1 MVGLQHPFQCLR
13 YVNRQPAGLSDILV
27 ATAGRNLFSLDVTSG
42 QRLDVWPE
50 PVNET
55 SAGETSGATPASEGQ
70 GPPEKRRKLS
80 SPAGDEKDAEQDA
93 KPESEAKSKDSKK
106 DSKKEESNSWTNIPL
121 VAVAQ
126 SKYVIIMTAEDKCVR
141 VLSLAE
147 DGKLQQLSART
158 MPKKL
163 SALTL
168 TPDESTIL
176 VGDKFGDVYAF
187 PLIPSENYVRSQPQ
201 AKAYEPAATN
211 LTVHTKRNLESLE
224 QQMKQAALAK
234 ANPEERVALNFE
246 HQLIIGHVSLLTN
259 LISVS
264 RPADSTVGA
273 RNYILTADRDEHIR
287 VSRGVPQAHV
297 IEQFCFGHTSFV
309 SSLCVPSWEPKVLV
323 SGGGDDHLLV
333 WDWLENKIL
342 QKVQLPESET
352 DLTVSGIWDVSFSPA
367 AGDAASVRT
376 IFVSLEGSAQLLC
389 FSLEN
394 GTLALK
400 QTLELCGNVLDLAAI
415 DSKGSIV
422 VSVDT
427 LRQPNSTTVWKSISQ
442 PPLETFRVSAGKWA
456 PIEDSSVLKIND
468 EGTSS
473 VPEALEQKKQV
484 ELNDAVYGLS
494 KLRKRDGSD
503 D

>member
-1 MVGLQHPFQCLR
+1 MVGLQHPFQRLR
-13 YVNRQPAGLSDILV
+13 YVNRQSAGLSDILV
-27 ATAGRNLFSLDVTSG
+27 ATAGRNLFSLDVSSG
-42 QRLDVWPE
+42 QRLDVWPQPIVE
-50 PVNET
+50 APT
-55 SAGETSGATPASEGQ
+55 GETSGATPASEGQ

-80 SPAGDEKDAEQDA
+80 SPAADEKDAEQEN
-93 KPESEAKSKDSKK
+93 KPAPEAKSMDSKK
-106 DSKKEESNSWTNIPL
+106 QDTNAWTNIPL
-121 VAVAQ
+121 LAVAQ

-141 VLSLAE
+141 VLSLA
-147 DGKLQQLSART
+147 DNGKLQELSSRI

-163 SALTL
+163 SGLTL

-201 AKAYEPAATN
+201 AKAYEPSATN

-246 HQLIIGHVSLLTN
+246 HQLIIGHVSLMTG

-264 RPADSTVGA
+264 RPADSTVGP

-309 SSLCVPSWEPKVLV
+309 GSLCVPSWEPKVLI
-323 SGGGDDHLLV
+323 SGGGDNYLLV
-333 WDWLENKIL
+333 WNWLENQIL

-352 DLTVSGIWDVSFSPA
+352 DITVSGIWDISFSPA
-367 AGDAASVRT
+367 AGDAASVQT
-376 IFVSLEGSAQLLC
+376 IFVALEGSTQLLC
-389 FSLEN
+389 YSLEN
-394 GTLALK
+394 GNSLALK
-400 QTLELCGNVLDLAAI
+400 QTLELCGNVLDLTAI

-427 LRQPNSTTVWKSISQ
+427 LRQPNSTTAWKSMSQ

-456 PIEDSSVLKIND
+456 PIEDSMVLQINE
-468 EGTSS
+468 EGTSG
-473 VPEALEQKKQV
+473 VPEGLEQKKQT
-484 ELNDAVYGLS
+484 ELNDAVYGLA